1 MKLEYQEIFT
11 KTVFKEDVEYVIR
24 AVKEVHSESYGWE
37 IGEPKIIPVDDRNV
51 KIEIPLK
58 KYTKERTR

>member
-1 MKLEYQEIFT
+1 MELEYQEIFT

-24 AVKEVHSESYGWE
+24 AVKEVHSEYSGWE
-37 IGEPKIIPVDDRNV
+37 IGEPRIIPVDDRNV

>member
-24 AVKEVHSESYGWE
+24 AIKEVHSESYGWE
-37 IGEPKIIPVDDRNV
+37 IGEPKIIPVDERNV